1 MQLHGIDIGIIIA
14 YMVIIVIAG
23 LVLSRRAG
31 RDIDSYFLGAKRI
44 PWYFLGVANASGMFD
59 ITGTMWLVALFF
71 VYGVK
76 SIWIPWVWPTFNQ
89 VFLMIYLSVWLRRS
103 GVMTGAEWIRKR
115 FGHDLGTELSHISVI
130 VFALFIVISMLA
142 YAFQGIGKFSQ
153 IFLPWDLSPETYA
166 IILMAITSIYVMFGG
181 MYSVVLTDI
190 IQFGLMTTAAI
201 FIAVIAIQKV
211 SPEALAAVVPADW
224 HNLSFGWK
232 LNLDWSGLVAGVNKK
247 IVNDGFNLFTIFF
260 MITLL
265 KGVLVSMAG
274 PAPNYDMQKILSA
287 RSPKEASLIS
297 WFVSVVLNFP
307 RYLMIAGIGV
317 LGLVFFSGQLNEMA
331 RAGQNADLEQILP
344 YVINNFLPVG
354 LIGMVLAG
362 LIAAFMSTFD
372 ATINCGA
379 SYLVNDVYKRY
390 INRNGSDKTYVI
402 ASYICSFLIVIV
414 GIIFGYLTGSI
425 QTVTQWVVTGLYGG
439 YIAPNVLKWHW
450 WRFNGFGYFAGMVS
464 GLAMATCCAVVFA
477 VLGQDTVPM
486 FTGTLEKNL
495 AVFPIILAVSTFFSI
510 VVSLMTKPE
519 DEGILKDFYR
529 SVRPWGFWKPIE
541 QKVLAEDPN
550 FRPNRGFAR
559 DMLNVA
565 VGIVW
570 QTTFVLIA
578 VYLILKRFT
587 PLAIC
592 TGLLVATSIFLK
604 FNWYDKLEEN

>member
-14 YMVIIVIAG
+14 YMVVIVLAG
-23 LVLSRRAG
+23 LILSRRAG
-31 RDIDSYFLGAKRI
+31 RDIDSYFLGAKKI
-44 PWYFLGVANASGMFD
+44 PWYFLGIANASGMFD

-115 FGHDLGTELSHISVI
+115 FGNDLGAELSHISVI

-153 IFLPWDLSPETYA
+153 IFLPWDLSPATYA

-211 SPEALAAVVPADW
+211 SPEALAAVVPDGW
-224 HNLSFGWK
+224 QNLSFGRH
-232 LNLDWSGLVAGVNKK
+232 LNLDWSGLVAGVNEK

-260 MITLL
+260 MMTVL

-287 RSPKEASLIS
+287 RSPKEASLLS
-297 WFVSVVLNFP
+297 FFVSVVLNFP
-307 RYLMIAGIGV
+307 RYLLIAGIGV

-331 RAGQNADLEQILP
+331 QAGQKVDFEQVLP
-344 YVINNFLPVG
+344 YVVNNFLPVG

-379 SYLVNDVYKRY
+379 SYLVNDIYKRY
-390 INRNGSDKTYVI
+390 INRSGSDKTYVF
-402 ASYICSFLIVIV
+402 ASYLCSILIVII
-414 GIIFGYLTGSI
+414 GIVFGYMTGSI

-439 YIAPNVLKWHW
+439 YMAPNVLKWHW

-464 GLAMATCCAVVFA
+464 GLATAAGCAVMFTVR
-477 VLGQDTVPM
+477 GQDTVPM
-486 FTGTLEKNL
+486 FGGTLEKNL
-495 AVFPIILAVSTFFSI
+495 AVFPIILVVSTFFSI
-510 VVSLMTKPE
+510 VVSLLTKPE
-519 DEGILKDFYR
+519 DESVLKEFYR

-550 FRPNRGFAR
+550 FRPNRDFAK
-559 DMLNVA
+559 DMINVA

-578 VYLILKRFT
+578 VYLVLQRFK

-592 TGLLVATSIFLK
+592 AGLLVVTSIFLK
-604 FNWYDKLEEN
+604 FNWYNKLEEN